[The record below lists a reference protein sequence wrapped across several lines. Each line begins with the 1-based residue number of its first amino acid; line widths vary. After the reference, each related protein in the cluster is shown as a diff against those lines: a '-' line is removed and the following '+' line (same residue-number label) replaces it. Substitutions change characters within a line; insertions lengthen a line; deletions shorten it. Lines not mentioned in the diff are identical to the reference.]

1 MVGSV
6 VALLHPG
13 IDVAAALDL
22 PFVDVWDMAER
33 FELLGDPERPVA
45 VDGSIADENIGHRAC
60 ANSLDRG
67 QGIMGAGRAARNHY
81 ERTTFV
87 ECRLNVKGF
96 RMPAQRGPRP
106 TGHVL

>member
-45 VDGSIADENIGHRAC
+45 VGGSIADENIGHRVC

-67 QGIMGAGRAARNHY
+67 RGIMVAGRAARNHH
-81 ERTTFV
+81 EQTTLV
-87 ECRLNVKGF
+87 ECRL
-96 RMPAQRGPRP
+96 M
-106 TGHVL
+106 

>member
-45 VDGSIADENIGHRAC
+45 VGGSIADENIGHRVC

-67 QGIMGAGRAARNHY
+67 RGSMLARRTARNH
-81 ERTTFV
+81 
-87 ECRLNVKGF
+87 
-96 RMPAQRGPRP
+96 
-106 TGHVL
+106 H